1 MPQASD
7 EDRARYK
14 TYFPDIGPEH
24 AMQTLEER
32 GYKLTKDGHRGRV
45 PGPPL
50 LAGPPV
56 DRCPCAN
63 RRQKGT

>member
-32 GYKLTKDGHRGRV
+32 GYKLTKDGHRAGLREARRGGRPWAV
-45 PGPPL
+45 
-50 LAGPPV
+50 V
-56 DRCPCAN
+56 
-63 RRQKGT
+63 QMI